1 MKLLKCE
8 VCGSSNLTKKEGFFV
23 CDYCGCKY
31 SLDEVR
37 VMFSDAKMDV
47 TGSVIKVDNDP
58 EVEGLLKLAYDDF
71 RRNRWKSSDSR
82 IEQAISKSPK
92 VSDAWFLKAAIYRYN
107 REFFDIY
114 SSRAKE
120 PGCRSFGIYTEE
132 MFEEYLGLKVPY
144 KFDLNPSK
152 RYIIF
157 IDSRVDY
164 AFLKGGTQ
172 GIVRAKAGPHHFK
185 LVIDNGKES
194 VAAYGTVN
202 VTGKTCLGIRG
213 VNFSDFKR
221 KIVD

>member
-37 VMFSDAKMDV
+37 IMFSDAKMDV

-71 RRNRWKSSDSR
+71 RRNRWESSDRR
-82 IEQAISKSPK
+82 IEQAIAKSPK

-120 PGCRSFGIYTEE
+120 PGCKSLGVYTEE

-144 KFDLNPSK
+144 LFNFTTYREWIL
-152 RYIIF
+152 F
-157 IDSRVDY
+157 IDGTDDY
-164 AFLKGGTQ
+164 VYVKGGEQ
-172 GIVRAKAGPHHFK
+172 GIIRARKGVHHFR
-185 LVIDNGKES
+185 LTTNSGYETLIG
-194 VAAYGTVN
+194 YGTIE
-202 VTGKTCLGIRG
+202 VTEKTCLGIKG
-213 VNFSDFKR
+213 FYLIDFKK

>member
-71 RRNRWKSSDSR
+71 RRCRWESSDRR

-92 VSDAWFLKAAIYRYN
+92 VSDAWFLKAAIYKYN
-107 REFFDIY
+107 REFFEIY
-114 SSRAKE
+114 KSRALE
-120 PGCRSFGIYTEE
+120 PGCRSFGIFTEE
-132 MFEEYLGLKVPY
+132 MFEEYIGLKVSYMFNLSPGREY
-144 KFDLNPSK
+144 VL
-152 RYIIF
+152 F
-157 IDSRVDY
+157 IDSREDY
-164 AFLKGGTQ
+164 VFVRGGEQ
-172 GIVRAKAGPHHFK
+172 GIIRAKAGPNHFK
-185 LVIDNGKES
+185 LIIDNGNEA
-194 VAAYGTVN
+194 VAAYGN
-202 VTGKTCLGIRG
+202 VAAREGTCLGIRG
-213 VNFSDFKR
+213 INFSDFKR